1 MVELDWVER
10 GWSGRT
16 MVASARGQWCVVEL
30 AVLGQ
35 SPTVKARAQL
45 RRVWGVRPRV
55 RVGFIG
61 TGREQGTV
69 IADCGR

>member
-1 MVELDWVER
+1 
-10 GWSGRT
+10 
-16 MVASARGQWCVVEL
+16 MVASARGQWWVVEL